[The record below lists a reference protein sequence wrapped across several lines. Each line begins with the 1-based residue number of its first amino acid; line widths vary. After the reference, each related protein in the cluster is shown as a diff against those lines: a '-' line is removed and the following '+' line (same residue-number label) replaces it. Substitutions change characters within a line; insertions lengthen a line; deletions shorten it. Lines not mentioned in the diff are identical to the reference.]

1 MTTLADTPLLPGLD
15 GITPQ
20 AVFELD
26 SGDLV
31 AVAIS
36 TSQTAAATLAF
47 AGYAWLVDADGDM
60 QAVDSAPI
68 ATRMTHAAPAQ
79 QVAAIGVQAIADAI
93 RDLLLG
99 ESAQDPPVIAW
110 GHDFREQ
117 ISIRNVITIARAAGV
132 PIDWSNHA

>member
-1 MTTLADTPLLPGLD
+1 MTTRADTQLLPGLD
-15 GITPQ
+15 GLTPQ

-47 AGYAWLVDADGDM
+47 SGCAWLVDSDGDM
-60 QAVDSAPI
+60 QAVDGAPI

-93 RDLLLG
+93 RDALLG
-99 ESAQDPPVIAW
+99 EPAQDPPVIAW

-117 ISIRNVITIARAAGV
+117 ISIRNTITIARAAGV